1 MSEPKTIYV
10 YFAQPAGPELG
21 MYLNTI
27 RTEGKFFYTVT
38 TAAELD
44 ALATE
49 HGADA
54 VMWGTSSFPRKA
66 TPIAVARTMF
76 EKYVRILNV
85 DLKRR

>member
-10 YFAQPAGPELG
+10 YWGQPSGPEWVMYLGLAQP
-21 MYLNTI
+21 Y
-27 RTEGKFFYTVT
+27 GKFFYTVT

-76 EKYVRILNV
+76 DKYVRILNV
-85 DLKRR
+85 DIKRR